1 MVDEEKLIQAISQA
15 IPVALHCRYIYL
27 CEKNSNETITPK
39 EHKELIKLIDKVEI
53 KNVERIKK
61 LIELA
66 KIRNVSLDTVM
77 RQLDIHPM
85 QEFEE

>member
-39 EHKELIKLIDKVEI
+39 EHKELIKLIDKVEM

-61 LIELA
+61 LRFFENFCGKLN
-66 KIRNVSLDTVM
+66 KCVHNSLILG
-77 RQLDIHPM
+77 QP
-85 QEFEE
+85 